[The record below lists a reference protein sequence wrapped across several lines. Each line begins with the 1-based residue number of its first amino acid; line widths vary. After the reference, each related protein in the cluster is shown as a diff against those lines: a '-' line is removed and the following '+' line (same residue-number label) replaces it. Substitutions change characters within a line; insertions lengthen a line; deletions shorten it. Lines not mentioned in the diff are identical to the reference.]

1 MMLARAAL
9 ISMSFSGLIVAIEL
23 TKAARSSLW
32 GNIRSPTLVYF
43 MIVTVGNVFTT
54 FLAVASIENFP
65 VSIPK
70 GFGYAFVGVFG
81 FEALLKNIN
90 LTFAGIGVLSI
101 DDWITKAKDAAVA
114 DVIEADVLRKEMAA
128 QRLAQRLRAF
138 PTQELNAHVNDLLG
152 NGQVQALEQ
161 EAQQANADPQFV
173 KALALAK
180 RVYPAALAISPE
192 SH

>member
-1 MMLARAAL
+1 MSDVGLAVLLSMAL
-9 ISMSFSGLIVAIEL
+9 SCLIVAIEL
-23 TKAARSSLW
+23 TKAAKSSLRQI
-32 GNIRSPTLVYF
+32 IRGPSLVYF
-43 MIVTVGNVFTT
+43 TIVSVGNVFTT
-54 FLAVASIENFP
+54 LLAVATIESFP

-90 LTFAGIGVLSI
+90 VTFSGIGVLSI
-101 DDWITKAKDAAVA
+101 NDWISKAKDSAVA
-114 DVIEADVLRKEMAA
+114 DVVETDVLQKEIAA
-128 QRLAQRLRAF
+128 QRLAQRLKAL
-138 PTQELNAHVNDLLG
+138 PIQDLNAHINAQLG

-180 RVYPAALAISPE
+180 RAYPAALAISPE
-192 SH
+192 P